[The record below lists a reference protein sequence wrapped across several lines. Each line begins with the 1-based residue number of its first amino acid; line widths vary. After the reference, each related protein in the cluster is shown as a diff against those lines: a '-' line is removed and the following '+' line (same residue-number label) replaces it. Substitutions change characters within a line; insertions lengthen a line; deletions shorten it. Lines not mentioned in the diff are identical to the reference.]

1 MISRRQGVDNP
12 PASSVAGTSANDVV
26 QRIAE
31 RYGLTAAHRGRSGT
45 DAGVWGV
52 DQHGWVTFVEVSAS
66 LSGRR
71 ALGGPLALVVE
82 DPGHGDAGVEGDL
95 ADARAVEAVTR

>member
-1 MISRRQGVDNP
+1 
-12 PASSVAGTSANDVV
+12 VV

-52 DQHGWVTFVEVSAS
+52 DQHGWVTFVEVSAG
-66 LSGRR
+66 LRPPR
-71 ALGGPLALVVE
+71 ATSAVLALEGEPVA
-82 DPGHGDAGVEGDL
+82 AG
-95 ADARAVEAVTR
+95 AA

>member
-1 MISRRQGVDNP
+1 MISRRQGVDSP
-12 PASSVAGTSANDVV
+12 PASSVAGTPANDVV

-66 LSGRR
+66 LPGRR
-71 ALGGPLALVVE
+71 EIGGSLALVVE
-82 DPGHGDAGVEGDL
+82 EPRHGAAGVD
-95 ADARAVEAVTR
+95 ADARAAEAVTR